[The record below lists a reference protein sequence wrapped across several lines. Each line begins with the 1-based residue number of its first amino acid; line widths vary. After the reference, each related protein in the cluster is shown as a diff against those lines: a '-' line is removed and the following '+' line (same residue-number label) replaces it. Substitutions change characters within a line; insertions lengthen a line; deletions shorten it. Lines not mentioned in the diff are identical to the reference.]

1 MLAIPKTFYFNFP
14 ALTQVMGIEKDI
26 QQARFRN
33 VHQKAAI
40 NLIYTVGWMRDRTK
54 SMFEAEDITPQQF
67 NILRILR
74 GSFPKPLSTLQIR
87 ERMLEKMSDTSRIVD
102 RLIAKGLVKKLTCKN
117 DRRLVDVIISDKGK
131 KLLERLDTRQ
141 DEIDGVL
148 GKLSEKDANILSD
161 LLDKI
166 RDISE

>member
-1 MLAIPKTFYFNFP
+1 M
-14 ALTQVMGIEKDI
+14 VMGIEKDI

-33 VHQKAAI
+33 PHQKASI
-40 NLIYTVGWMRDRTK
+40 NLIYTLAWIRDKTK
-54 SMFEAEDITPQQF
+54 CIFESEDITPQQF

-74 GSFPKPLSTLQIR
+74 GSFPEPLSTLQIR

-102 RLIAKGLVKKLTCKN
+102 RLIVKGLVKKLTCKN
-117 DRRLVDVIISDKGK
+117 DRRLVDIIITDKGK

-148 GKLSEKDANILSD
+148 SNLSEKDANMLSD

-166 RDISE
+166 RDGGE

>member
-1 MLAIPKTFYFNFP
+1 
-14 ALTQVMGIEKDI
+14 MGIDQDI
-26 QQARFRN
+26 KQAKFRTS
-33 VHQKAAI
+33 HQKAAI
-40 NLIYTVGWMRDRTK
+40 NLIYTVSWMRDKTK
-54 SMFEAEDITPQQF
+54 CVFEAEDITAQQF

-74 GSFPKPLSTLQIR
+74 GSFPEPLSTLQIR

-131 KLLERLDTRQ
+131 KLLERLDDRQ
-141 DEIDGVL
+141 NEIDAVL
-148 GKLSEKDANILSD
+148 GNLSEKDANILSD

-166 RDISE
+166 RDAGE